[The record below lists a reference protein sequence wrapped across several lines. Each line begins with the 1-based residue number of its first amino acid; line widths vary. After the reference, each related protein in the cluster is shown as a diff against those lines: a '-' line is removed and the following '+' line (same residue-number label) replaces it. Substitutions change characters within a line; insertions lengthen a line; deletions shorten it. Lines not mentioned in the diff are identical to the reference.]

1 MRELKPLRLQ
11 KTHANRKSTSKSR
24 KRIHQFDSRCCK
36 CSQHKQIKNFIWS
49 AFLYLV
55 VLWPFAA
62 RVLSNWQSCFLKL
75 QVFCSQFAVHLFIWL
90 CCEHLQRVCCQID
103 KVVFLIYRCFFLFSV
118 RWTLSTNIQI
128 TINNNRLEK
137 YIKTMLA
144 RMQAV
149 IKSKGDHTNVF
160 MLVIMCK

>member
-1 MRELKPLRLQ
+1 MIFWMYCFIRKAKYSKALYYNYFIIQMPNSRSMRELKPLRLQ

-24 KRIHQFDSRCCK
+24 KSLHQFDSRCCK

-62 RVLSNWQSCFLKL
+62 RVLSNWRSCFLKL

-90 CCEHLQRVCCQID
+90 CCEHLQRVLSNWQSCFLNLQ
-103 KVVFLIYRCFFLFSV
+103 VFLSIFSA
-118 RWTLSTNIQI
+118 LNSLDQ
-128 TINNNRLEK
+128 
-137 YIKTMLA
+137 
-144 RMQAV
+144 
-149 IKSKGDHTNVF
+149 HTNYNQQQ
-160 MLVIMCK
+160 